1 MTPASQRFRAPLG
14 RVRGLGA
21 AKEGVQHW
29 WVQRLT
35 AVALVPL
42 SLWFVASIIA
52 LAGAD
57 HAAVT
62 AWLAAPLPLG
72 LMIVLIVATFW
83 HAQLGVQVVVEDY
96 VHAEGVKIVA
106 LVLVKFAS
114 LALALAAILALLFN
128 AFGR

>member
-1 MTPASQRFRAPLG
+1 MSAAAKRYRTPLG

-42 SLWFVASIIA
+42 SLWFVASVIR
-52 LAGAD
+52 LAGAE
-57 HAAVT
+57 HEAVS

-72 LMIVLIVATFW
+72 LMIVLVVAAFW
-83 HAQLGVQVVVEDY
+83 HAQLGLQVVIEDY
-96 VHAEGVKIVA
+96 VHAEGAKLVL

-114 LALALAAILALLFN
+114 VALGLAAVLALLFN
-128 AFGR
+128 SFGR